1 VSLAIIESFRVDALR
16 VFDSTDTGEPTI
28 RTNQKT
34 MVAKAFHLD
43 RPAARLFAAVA
54 ILGTLTGC
62 GAIVS
67 SAPEAHV
74 RIINATPDAPR
85 LDLYQD
91 SNALAFNLDFGT
103 VTSYI
108 RLAPGAY
115 NITANTAGT
124 RQVLSAAKTTF
135 TTAGQYTVL
144 IGNTAASLQQ
154 LTLADQSQPAP
165 PGQTALRFINQ
176 ATRAAAVDIY
186 LIPAGQKISAVSPLV
201 SGIVFGANTG
211 YLNVPTGIY
220 SLAMLPAGTITGSTT
235 IATYTGPQVTYS
247 AGAARTVILIDSSP
261 VTASGIRVITAND
274 FDPPGTI
281 D

>member
-1 VSLAIIESFRVDALR
+1 MS
-16 VFDSTDTGEPTI
+16 
-28 RTNQKT
+28 
-34 MVAKAFHLD
+34 AKAFHFD
-43 RPAARLFAAVA
+43 HPAARLIAAIA

-62 GAIVS
+62 QAIVS
-67 SAPEAHV
+67 STPQAHV

-108 RLAPGAY
+108 QLAPGAY

-124 RQVLSAAKTTF
+124 RQVLSAAKSTF
-135 TTAGQYTVL
+135 TTSGQYTVL

-154 LTLADQSQPAP
+154 LILADQSQPAP

-176 ATRAAAVDIY
+176 ATRAGAVDIY
-186 LIPAGQKISAVSPLV
+186 LVPAGQKVNAVAPLV
-201 SGIVFGANTG
+201 TGIAFGTNTG
-211 YLNVPTGIY
+211 YVNVPIGTY
-220 SLAMLPAGTITGSTT
+220 SLAMLPAGTVATSTT
-235 IATYTGPQVTYS
+235 IAPYTGPQVTYS
-247 AGAARTVILIDSSP
+247 PGAARTIILIDP
-261 VTASGIRVITAND
+261 PLVATPGLKVITAND
-274 FDPPGTI
+274 YDPPGTV

>member
-1 VSLAIIESFRVDALR
+1 MAD
-16 VFDSTDTGEPTI
+16 DQTI
-28 RTNQKT
+28 
-34 MVAKAFHLD
+34 MPAKSSHLD
-43 RPAARLFAAVA
+43 RTAARLMAAIAV
-54 ILGTLTGC
+54 LGTLTGC
-62 GAIVS
+62 QAIVS

-91 SNALAFNLDFGT
+91 SNALAFNLDFGN

-108 RLAPGAY
+108 QLAPGAY

-124 RQVLSAAKTTF
+124 RQVLSTAKTTF
-135 TTAGQYTVL
+135 TTSGQYTVL

-186 LIPAGQKISAVSPLV
+186 LVPAGQRVSSITPLV
-201 SGIVFGANTG
+201 TGIAFGTNTG
-211 YLNVPTGIY
+211 YINVPIGTY
-220 SLAMLPAGTITGSTT
+220 SLAMLPAGTAPTSTP

-247 AGAARTVILIDSSP
+247 AGAARTIILIDP
-261 VTASGIRVITAND
+261 PFATAQGIKVITAND
-274 FDPPGTI
+274 FDLPGTV

>member
-1 VSLAIIESFRVDALR
+1 M
-16 VFDSTDTGEPTI
+16 P
-28 RTNQKT
+28 
-34 MVAKAFHLD
+34 AKSFHL
-43 RPAARLFAAVA
+43 AARLAAA
-54 ILGTLTGC
+54 ITILVTLTGC
-62 GAIVS
+62 QAIVS
-67 SAPEAHV
+67 SAPQAHV

-108 RLAPGAY
+108 QLAPGAY

-144 IGNTAASLQQ
+144 LGNTAASLQQ

-165 PGQTALRFINQ
+165 PGQTALRFISQ
-176 ATRAAAVDIY
+176 ATRAGAIDIY
-186 LIPAGQKISAVSPLV
+186 LVPSGQKISSVIPLV
-201 SGIVFGANTG
+201 TGFAFGANTG
-211 YLNVPTGIY
+211 YVNVPTGTY
-220 SLAMLPAGTITGSTT
+220 SLAMLPSGTSPAGST
-235 IATYTGPQVTYS
+235 IATYAGPQVTYS
-247 AGAARTVILIDSSP
+247 AGAARTVILIDSPP
-261 VTASGIRVITAND
+261 VSTPGIKVITAND
-274 FDPPGTI
+274 FDPPGTV

>member
-1 VSLAIIESFRVDALR
+1 MPARS
-16 VFDSTDTGEPTI
+16 
-28 RTNQKT
+28 
-34 MVAKAFHLD
+34 FHL
-43 RPAARLFAAVA
+43 AARLVAAIT
-54 ILGTLTGC
+54 ILVTLTGC
-62 GAIVS
+62 QAIVS
-67 SAPEAHV
+67 SAPHAHV

-108 RLAPGAY
+108 QLAPGAY

-135 TTAGQYTVL
+135 TAAGQYTVL
-144 IGNTAASLQQ
+144 IGNTSVSLQQ
-154 LTLADQSQPAP
+154 IILADQNQPAP

-176 ATRAAAVDIY
+176 ATRAGAVDIY
-186 LIPAGQKISAVSPLV
+186 LVPAGQKINAVTPLV
-201 SGIVFGANTG
+201 NGIAFGANTG
-211 YLNVPTGIY
+211 YVNVPTGTY
-220 SLAMLPAGTITGSTT
+220 SLAMLPAGTVPAGTT

-247 AGAARTVILIDSSP
+247 AGAARTIILIDSPP
-261 VTASGIRVITAND
+261 VTIPGIKVITAND
-274 FDPPGTI
+274 FDPPGTT

>member
-1 VSLAIIESFRVDALR
+1 MS
-16 VFDSTDTGEPTI
+16 
-28 RTNQKT
+28 
-34 MVAKAFHLD
+34 KAFHLD
-43 RPAARLFAAVA
+43 RPAARLLAAVA

-62 GAIVS
+62 QAIVS

-108 RLAPGAY
+108 PLAPGAY

-135 TTAGQYTVL
+135 TTAGRYTVL
-144 IGNTAASLQQ
+144 IGNASANLQQ
-154 LTLADQSQPAP
+154 IILADQSQPAP

-176 ATRAAAVDIY
+176 ATRAGTVDIY
-186 LIPAGQKISAVSPLV
+186 LVPAGQKISAVTPLV
-201 SGIVFGANTG
+201 TGNAFGANTG
-211 YLNVPTGIY
+211 YVNVPTGTY
-220 SLAMLPAGTITGSTT
+220 SLAILPAGTIPASTT
-235 IATYTGPQVTYS
+235 IATYAGPQVTYS
-247 AGAARTVILIDSSP
+247 AGAARTIILIDSSQVATP
-261 VTASGIRVITAND
+261 GIKVITAND

>member
-1 VSLAIIESFRVDALR
+1 MF
-16 VFDSTDTGEPTI
+16 
-28 RTNQKT
+28 
-34 MVAKAFHLD
+34 AKALNLA
-43 RPAARLFAAVA
+43 RPAARLIAAIV

-62 GAIVS
+62 QAIVS
-67 SAPEAHV
+67 SGPEAHV

-108 RLAPGAY
+108 QLAPGAY

-124 RQVLSAAKTTF
+124 RQALSTAKTTF

-154 LTLADQSQPAP
+154 ITLTDQSQPAP

-176 ATRAAAVDIY
+176 ATRAGAVDIY
-186 LIPAGQKISAVSPLV
+186 LVPGGQKVNAVTPLV
-201 SGIVFGANTG
+201 TGIVFGANTG
-211 YLNVPTGIY
+211 YVNVPIGTY
-220 SLAMLPAGTITGSTT
+220 TLAMLPAGTLPASTT
-235 IATYTGPQVTYS
+235 IATYAGPQMTYS
-247 AGAARTVILIDSSP
+247 AGAARTIILIDP
-261 VTASGIRVITAND
+261 PLVAPPGIRVITAND
-274 FDPPGTI
+274 FDPPGTV

>member
-1 VSLAIIESFRVDALR
+1 M
-16 VFDSTDTGEPTI
+16 P
-28 RTNQKT
+28 
-34 MVAKAFHLD
+34 AKSFHL
-43 RPAARLFAAVA
+43 AARLAAA
-54 ILGTLTGC
+54 ITILVTLTGC
-62 GAIVS
+62 QAIVS
-67 SAPEAHV
+67 SAPQAHV

-108 RLAPGAY
+108 QLAPGAY

-165 PGQTALRFINQ
+165 PGQTALRFISQ
-176 ATRAAAVDIY
+176 ATRAGAIDIY
-186 LIPAGQKISAVSPLV
+186 LVPSGQKISSVTPLV
-201 SGIVFGANTG
+201 TGFAFGANTG
-211 YLNVPTGIY
+211 YINVPAGTY
-220 SLAMLPAGTITGSTT
+220 SLAMLPAGTSPAGST
-235 IATYTGPQVTYS
+235 IATYAGPQVTYS
-247 AGAARTVILIDSSP
+247 SGAARTVILIDSPLVSTP
-261 VTASGIRVITAND
+261 GIKVITAND
-274 FDPPGTI
+274 FDPPGTV

>member
-1 VSLAIIESFRVDALR
+1 M
-16 VFDSTDTGEPTI
+16 P
-28 RTNQKT
+28 
-34 MVAKAFHLD
+34 AKFFHPD
-43 RPAARLFAAVA
+43 RPAARLIAAIA

-62 GAIVS
+62 QAIVS

-108 RLAPGAY
+108 QLAPGAY

-135 TTAGQYTVL
+135 ITSGQYTVL

-154 LTLADQSQPAP
+154 LTLTDQSQPAP

-176 ATRAAAVDIY
+176 ATRAGAVDIY
-186 LIPAGQKISAVSPLV
+186 LIPAGQRISAVTPLV
-201 SGIVFGANTG
+201 TGIAFGANTG
-211 YLNVPTGIY
+211 YVNVPIGTY
-220 SLAMLPAGTITGSTT
+220 SLAMLPAGTVAAGTSN
-235 IATYTGPQVTYS
+235 ATYTGPQVTYS
-247 AGAARTVILIDSSP
+247 AGAARTIILIDP
-261 VTASGIRVITAND
+261 PLVTAPGVKVIIAND
-274 FDPPGTI
+274 FDPPGTV

>member
-1 VSLAIIESFRVDALR
+1 MS
-16 VFDSTDTGEPTI
+16 
-28 RTNQKT
+28 
-34 MVAKAFHLD
+34 KAFHLD
-43 RPAARLFAAVA
+43 RPAPRLVAAIA

-62 GAIVS
+62 QAIVS
-67 SAPEAHV
+67 STPQAHV

-108 RLAPGAY
+108 QLAPGAY

-124 RQVLSAAKTTF
+124 RQVLSTAKTTF
-135 TTAGQYTVL
+135 ATAGQYTVL
-144 IGNTAASLQQ
+144 IGNTASSLQQ
-154 LTLADQSQPAP
+154 ATLADQSQPAP

-176 ATRAAAVDIY
+176 ATRAGAVDIY
-186 LIPAGQKISAVSPLV
+186 LVPAGQKINAVNPLV
-201 SGIVFGANTG
+201 TGIAFGANTG
-211 YLNVPTGIY
+211 YINLPIGTY
-220 SLAMLPAGTITGSTT
+220 SLAMLPAGTVPSSTT

-247 AGAARTVILIDSSP
+247 AGAARTIILIDP
-261 VTASGIRVITAND
+261 PLLTAPGIKVITAND
-274 FDPPGTI
+274 FDPPSTI

>member
-1 VSLAIIESFRVDALR
+1 M
-16 VFDSTDTGEPTI
+16 P
-28 RTNQKT
+28 
-34 MVAKAFHLD
+34 AKSFHLD
-43 RPAARLFAAVA
+43 CPAARLVVAIA

-62 GAIVS
+62 QAIVS
-67 SAPEAHV
+67 SAPQAHV

-108 RLAPGAY
+108 QLAPGAY

-124 RQVLSAAKTTF
+124 RQVLSTAKTTF
-135 TTAGQYTVL
+135 TTSGQYTVL

-176 ATRAAAVDIY
+176 ATRAGAVDIY
-186 LIPAGQKISAVSPLV
+186 LVPPVKGSTLSPHWSLASPLAQIPATSMSQSAP
-201 SGIVFGANTG
+201 
-211 YLNVPTGIY
+211 
-220 SLAMLPAGTITGSTT
+220 
-235 IATYTGPQVTYS
+235 
-247 AGAARTVILIDSSP
+247 
-261 VTASGIRVITAND
+261 TASPCC
-274 FDPPGTI
+274 PPEPSWPAPPLRPTP
-281 D
+281 DLR

>member
-1 VSLAIIESFRVDALR
+1 MFARH
-16 VFDSTDTGEPTI
+16 
-28 RTNQKT
+28 
-34 MVAKAFHLD
+34 FHLD
-43 RPAARLFAAVA
+43 CPAARLAAA
-54 ILGTLTGC
+54 IAVLGTLTGC
-62 GAIVS
+62 QAIVT

-108 RLAPGAY
+108 QLTPGAY

-124 RQVLSAAKTTF
+124 RQVLSASKATF
-135 TTAGQYTVL
+135 TSSSQYTVL

-176 ATRAAAVDIY
+176 ATRSGPVDIY
-186 LIPAGQKISAVSPLV
+186 LIPAGQKVSAVSPLV
-201 SGIVFGANTG
+201 AGVAFGANTG
-211 YLNVPTGIY
+211 YVNVPTGTY
-220 SLAMLPAGTITGSTT
+220 SIAILSAGTVPTGTT
-235 IATYTGPQVTYS
+235 IPTYTGPQVIYQ
-247 AGAARTVILIDSSP
+247 AGAARTIILIDP
-261 VTASGIRVITAND
+261 PLVTNPGVRVITAND
-274 FDPPGTI
+274 FDPPGTA

>member
-1 VSLAIIESFRVDALR
+1 MS
-16 VFDSTDTGEPTI
+16 
-28 RTNQKT
+28 
-34 MVAKAFHLD
+34 AKSFHLD
-43 RPAARLFAAVA
+43 RPAARLIAAIA

-62 GAIVS
+62 QAIVS

-85 LDLYQD
+85 LDFYQD

-108 RLAPGAY
+108 QLAPGAY

-124 RQVLSAAKTTF
+124 RQVLSTAKTSF
-135 TTAGQYTVL
+135 TTSGQYTVL
-144 IGNTAASLQQ
+144 IGNAAANLQQ

-176 ATRAAAVDIY
+176 ATRGGAVDIY
-186 LIPAGQKISAVSPLV
+186 LVPAGQKINAVTPLV
-201 SGIVFGANTG
+201 TGIAFGTNTG
-211 YLNVPTGIY
+211 YVNVPIGTY
-220 SLAMLPAGTITGSTT
+220 SLAMLSAGTIPTSTT
-235 IATYTGPQVTYS
+235 LATYAGPQVTYA
-247 AGAARTVILIDSSP
+247 AGAARTIILIDP
-261 VTASGIRVITAND
+261 PLVTAPGIRVITAND
-274 FDPPGTI
+274 FDPPGTV

>member
-1 VSLAIIESFRVDALR
+1 M
-16 VFDSTDTGEPTI
+16 P
-28 RTNQKT
+28 
-34 MVAKAFHLD
+34 AKSFHL
-43 RPAARLFAAVA
+43 AARLAAA
-54 ILGTLTGC
+54 ITILVTLTGC
-62 GAIVS
+62 QAIVS
-67 SAPEAHV
+67 SAPQAHV

-108 RLAPGAY
+108 QLAPGAY

-165 PGQTALRFINQ
+165 PGQTALRFISQ
-176 ATRAAAVDIY
+176 ATRAGAIDIY
-186 LIPAGQKISAVSPLV
+186 LVPSGQKISSVIPLV
-201 SGIVFGANTG
+201 TGFAFGANTG
-211 YLNVPTGIY
+211 YVNVPTGTY
-220 SLAMLPAGTITGSTT
+220 SLAMLPSGTSPAGST
-235 IATYTGPQVTYS
+235 IATYAGPQVTYS
-247 AGAARTVILIDSSP
+247 AGAARTIILIDSPP
-261 VTASGIRVITAND
+261 VSTPGIKVITAND
-274 FDPPGTI
+274 FDPPGTV

>member
-1 VSLAIIESFRVDALR
+1 M
-16 VFDSTDTGEPTI
+16 P
-28 RTNQKT
+28 
-34 MVAKAFHLD
+34 AKSSHLD
-43 RPAARLFAAVA
+43 RTAARLIAAIAV
-54 ILGTLTGC
+54 LGTLTGC
-62 GAIVS
+62 QAIVS

-74 RIINATPDAPR
+74 RIINAPPDAPR

-135 TTAGQYTVL
+135 TTSGQYTVL

-154 LTLADQSQPAP
+154 LTLTDQSQPAP
-165 PGQTALRFINQ
+165 PGQAALRFINQ

-186 LIPAGQKISAVSPLV
+186 LIPAGQKISAISPLV
-201 SGIVFGANTG
+201 TGIAFGANTG
-211 YLNVPTGIY
+211 YLNVPAGTY
-220 SLAMLPAGTITGSTT
+220 SLAMLPAGTIAGST
-235 IATYTGPQVTYS
+235 IATYTGPQVTYP
-247 AGAARTVILIDSSP
+247 AGAVRTVIFIDSSP
-261 VTASGIRVITAND
+261 VTAPGIKVIAAND

>member
-1 VSLAIIESFRVDALR
+1 MHIE
-16 VFDSTDTGEPTI
+16 VFDSTDPGEPTI
-28 RTNQKT
+28 QTTPKIRTT
-34 MVAKAFHLD
+34 MPAKSFHLD
-43 RPAARLFAAVA
+43 CPTARLIAAIA

-62 GAIVS
+62 QAIVS
-67 SAPEAHV
+67 STPEAHV

-108 RLAPGAY
+108 QLAPGAY

-124 RQVLSAAKTTF
+124 RQVLSTAKTAF
-135 TTAGQYTVL
+135 TTSGQYTVL

-165 PGQTALRFINQ
+165 PGQIALRFINQ
-176 ATRAAAVDIY
+176 ATRAGAVDIY
-186 LIPAGQKISAVSPLV
+186 LAPAGQKISSVTPLV
-201 SGIVFGANTG
+201 TGITFGTNTG
-211 YLNVPTGIY
+211 YINVAVGTY
-220 SLAMLPAGTITGSTT
+220 SLAMLPAGTISTGTT
-235 IATYTGPQVTYS
+235 LATYTGPQVTYS
-247 AGAARTVILIDSSP
+247 AGAARTIILIDP
-261 VTASGIRVITAND
+261 PLVTAPGIKVITADD
-274 FDPPGTI
+274 FDPPGTV